1 MHQIEKFQKT
11 LFQAVQDAAN
21 ANVHPAHIY
30 VILAQ
35 TQQMV
40 LKAMEAPGKPGAP
53 GQPATP
59 ANEPELSETDSTA
72 RPGHN

>member
-40 LKAMEAPGKPGAP
+40 LKAMEAPGKPDSLDQTSNESDNVTELHPP
-53 GQPATP
+53 GN
-59 ANEPELSETDSTA
+59 AN
-72 RPGHN
+72 